1 MSFLPAAPSGSAV
14 AVNQTGACSPS
25 IEVEAVHSGLTGV
38 ICSLTVT
45 IGASVGD
52 DVGLITVEAALG
64 AAVSLAV
71 TPPEHL
77 EVVGGQEALVSDNLG
92 EVEGR
97 RI

>member
-1 MSFLPAAPSGSAV
+1 MSFLPPAPSASGV
-14 AVNQTGACSPS
+14 AVKQTGACSPA
-25 IEVEAVHSGLTGV
+25 IEVEAVHSGGAGI

-45 IGASVGD
+45 IGAPVGD
-52 DVGLITVEAALG
+52 DVGLLTVQTALAAALL
-64 AAVSLAV
+64 LAV
-71 TPPEHL
+71 GPPEHL